1 MIAKLRG
8 IVDFIGE
15 DSVIIDVNG
24 VGYLVFASRRT
35 LTMLPQKGGEA
46 GLMIETHV
54 REDHI
59 HLYGFADNA
68 EKQWFA
74 LLTTVQGVGA
84 KVALALLSVLS
95 PTDLLRALAAQ
106 DTTALCRAP
115 GIGPKVA
122 TRIVGELKDKA
133 ARLNLGPVAAPAAP
147 AASPAATSSKKSAKS
162 AKPVSDVSI
171 DTAEAAPAVDD
182 GAVLADAVS
191 ALVNL
196 GYGRSEAFGAVGK
209 AAQQA
214 GEDKT
219 LDTLIRLGLKELSA

>member
-15 DSVIIDVNG
+15 DSLILDVNG

-35 LTMLPQKGGEA
+35 LSLLPAKGGEA
-46 GLMIETHV
+46 GLLIETHV

-59 HLYGFADNA
+59 HLYGFGDEG

-115 GIGPKVA
+115 GVGKKVA
-122 TRIVGELKDKA
+122 ARIVGELKDKA
-133 ARLNLGPVAAPAAP
+133 ARLNLGPVAAPVSPTTGETSTKP
-147 AASPAATSSKKSAKS
+147 AKTLPAKTATVADP
-162 AKPVSDVSI
+162 KP
-171 DTAEAAPAVDD
+171 DTADVVDD

-196 GYGRSEAFGAVGK
+196 GYGRSDAFGAVGK
-209 AAQQA
+209 AAQMA
-214 GEDKT
+214 GEDKS